1 MAKYINYMVAGIVLE
16 YFKLLFLAIFMFTF
30 CLLLLLTFP
39 QVYLVCVYAQ
49 GHIHILDI
57 PGGRKRE
64 KRVSFYQKCNTISSL
79 WDFQAI
85 KKFSLKHQWLF
96 YLYIS

>member
-1 MAKYINYMVAGIVLE
+1 MVAGIVLE

-57 PGGRKRE
+57 SGGE
-64 KRVSFYQKCNTISSL
+64 KEKKEFPFTKNVMPFLLSGISKQSKNSL
-79 WDFQAI
+79 
-85 KKFSLKHQWLF
+85 
-96 YLYIS
+96 